1 VTLSLDTWFLFCLA
15 CVALVATP
23 GPSIVYLVSRTLA
36 QGGRRASS
44 RSAGRPPASRS
55 TRSLRHSAC
64 RRCSPRCRSP
74 TTRCC
79 WLGAA
84 YLAWLAVATWR
95 ARNDTAPDAVAA
107 DLPRGQLFRQGLLT
121 ALLNPKVA
129 LFQLAFFPQFVTPAN
144 GSVLMQSLLLA
155 ATQLAIVVAG
165 DSLFVLAAAGV
176 RRWFS
181 SRPGWGR
188 WTRRALAGIFG
199 ALAARLVWQDRP

>member
-1 VTLSLDTWFLFCLA
+1 MLSLETWLLFCLA

-36 QGGRRASS
+36 QGRAAGFVSLCGTS
-44 RSAGRPPASRS
+44 TGFAVHALAAAFGLSALLAAVPLAYDAVR
-55 TRSLRHSAC
+55 
-64 RRCSPRCRSP
+64 
-74 TTRCC
+74 

-95 ARNDTAPDAVAA
+95 TRDDTAPDAVFA
-107 DLPRGQLFRQGLLT
+107 DLPAGQLFRQGLLT

-144 GSVLMQSLLLA
+144 GSVLTQSLLLA
-155 ATQLAIVVAG
+155 VTQLAIVVAG
-165 DSLFVLAAAGV
+165 DSLFMLAAAGV
-176 RRWFS
+176 RQWFS

-188 WTRRALAGIFG
+188 FTRRALAGIFG

>member
-1 VTLSLDTWFLFCLA
+1 MLSLETWLLFCLA

-36 QGGRRASS
+36 QGRAAGFVSLCGTS
-44 RSAGRPPASRS
+44 TGFAVHALAAAFGLSALLAAVPLAYDAVR
-55 TRSLRHSAC
+55 
-64 RRCSPRCRSP
+64 
-74 TTRCC
+74 

-95 ARNDTAPDAVAA
+95 TRDDAAPDAVRAA
-107 DLPRGQLFRQGLLT
+107 LPAGQLFRQGLLT

-144 GSVLMQSLLLA
+144 GSVLTQSLLLA
-155 ATQLAIVVAG
+155 VTQLAIVVAG

-176 RRWFS
+176 RQWFS

-188 WTRRALAGIFG
+188 FTRRALAGVFG